1 MDTDARGF
9 PLGDMRVSDADR
21 DRALSE
27 LSEAFQVGRITGDEF
42 DERSGQVLGARTGKE
57 LAVLFADLP
66 AARAPVAPAGPIALR
81 RANRAPA
88 SRVFIGASVGAACCA
103 VVAVSNAVNPG
114 PTLQQREFL
123 RAIMARQGLS
133 IPLPPNPGF
142 DWPGTITPA
151 VIAVLLVVL
160 IIVLRVTRA
169 RRA

>member
-42 DERSGQVLGARTGKE
+42 DGRSGQILSARTGKE
-57 LAVLFADLP
+57 LAVLLADLP
-66 AARAPVAPAGPIALR
+66 VSRARPTGPIALR
-81 RANRAPA
+81 RADRAPA
-88 SRVFIGASVGAACCA
+88 SRVFIGASVAAACCA

-151 VIAVLLVVL
+151 AIAVLLVVL
-160 IIVLRVTRA
+160 MIVLRVTRA